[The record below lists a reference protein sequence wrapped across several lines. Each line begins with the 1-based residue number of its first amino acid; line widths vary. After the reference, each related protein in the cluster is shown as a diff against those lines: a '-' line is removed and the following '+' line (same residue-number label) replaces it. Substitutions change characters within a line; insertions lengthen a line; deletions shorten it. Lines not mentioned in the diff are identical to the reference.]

1 MSVGSVDAIE
11 RSVHKT
17 NEWIK
22 AMATGLGTDDRDEAW
37 RLLKAYLE
45 VLRGQLSIDEAAQL
59 AAQLPL
65 VLRGAY
71 WEGFDPGDRSTK
83 ARDREDFVT
92 ALGIVAQ
99 LDDPADA
106 DRAADAAGR
115 VLNEHITEGEL
126 DDVLS
131 QLPRGVRE
139 VVAVH

>member
-45 VLRGQLSIDEAAQL
+45 VLRAQLSIDEA
-59 AAQLPL
+59 
-65 VLRGAY
+65 
-71 WEGFDPGDRSTK
+71 
-83 ARDREDFVT
+83 
-92 ALGIVAQ
+92 AQ